1 MLNLVQLQERLKD
14 VPMQAL
20 MQYANGANPQV
31 PPFLALGELNRRK
44 KMQESAAAEQAQ
56 EMEGAPTVKQQIEQA
71 AGLMAL
77 QGSRQR
83 QAAQQ
88 QQGIQ
93 ANMPMAAP
101 NTTTSEPAQLA
112 GGGFIDDIVVPRD
125 YQDGGMAMN
134 PDMIKKLMMLKAMQQ
149 RKAGVAGLPVG
160 KDMFKRSDYAGGG
173 IVAFAGDQGSLVR
186 YDPDKDQFEEDK
198 PASSLGEFLMNL
210 LPSLPKLPSQRK
222 YKDPITGQILSYD
235 EYMARAR
242 DPKLRELYRTAAPQ
256 TSGRPAQAPARS
268 DESSD
273 AAAAPAAPAAPGRGV
288 GIGSLTATPKPL
300 SQAVVRALGMNTEEM
315 FPDTPARGFDEILN
329 EQRRR
334 QKAMGISE
342 DYLTSREQRLEQIQ
356 KRREAERADQP
367 MNELTRFLQGVAAG
381 PRGGTFGTQGAA
393 GVAASTKYREEQRA
407 LRDKQDMEMEELK
420 FTVAAK
426 RDAIRRGDMTAAE
439 ALEAQEKKL
448 RQDLA
453 KLRFEGI
460 MKQGE
465 LGSLEEYRRRS
476 GDIEAARLAQGR
488 DTDNFNRAMTA
499 ANLEAERVRNDLR
512 KRAESMMDKGL
523 NAKIKANPN
532 YIDEQVEAARNKIMQ
547 DYGFGSRSAQT
558 SPPAAGG
565 NVEVKLPN
573 GKSLYFPNQQ
583 AADQFKR
590 EAGIR

>member
-1 MLNLVQLQERLKD
+1 MNLVQLQERLKD

-44 KMQESAAAEQAQ
+44 KMQESAAADQAQ

-125 YQDGGMAMN
+125 YQAGGQVN
-134 PDMIKKLMMLKAMQQ
+134 PEMMKKLMMMKMMQK
-149 RKAGVAGLPVG
+149 RRPGVAGIPIQN
-160 KDMFKRSDYAGGG
+160 MFKRSDYAGGG
-173 IVAFAGDQGSLVR
+173 IVAFNGTFDSFVQETSPRGDTKEREATPEEKELMTLSELQEYNRSGKI
-186 YDPDKDQFEEDK
+186 PDRVKAQPT
-198 PASSLGEFLMNL
+198 PAPRQVSPTEPP
-210 LPSLPKLPSQRK
+210 PS
-222 YKDPITGQILSYD
+222 
-235 EYMARAR
+235 
-242 DPKLRELYRTAAPQ
+242 AATP
-256 TSGRPAQAPARS
+256 
-268 DESSD
+268 
-273 AAAAPAAPAAPGRGV
+273 AAAAPGV
-288 GIGSLTATPKPL
+288 ASRTGIGSLPTTPRAL
-300 SQAVVRALGMNTEEM
+300 SQAVVSALGMSADEM
-315 FPDTPARGFDEILN
+315 FPDTPARSFDEIIN

-342 DYLTSREQRLEQIQ
+342 AYLDEREKRLGDIQR
-356 KRREAERADQP
+356 RREAERADQP
-367 MNELTRFLQGVAAG
+367 MTELTKFLQGAATG
-381 PRGGTFGTQGAA
+381 PRGGTFGTQGAS
-393 GVAASTKYREEQRA
+393 GVAASSKYREEQRA
-407 LRDKQDMEMEELK
+407 LRDKQDMEMEDLK

-439 ALEAQEKKL
+439 AFEAQEKKL

-453 KLRFEGI
+453 KIRSDIKL
-460 MKQGE
+460 KQGE

-476 GDIEAARLAQGR
+476 GDIESAKLVESR
-488 DTDNFNRAMTA
+488 DLNNFNRAMTA
-499 ANLEAERVRNDLR
+499 ANLEAERVRSDLR
-512 KRAESMMDKGL
+512 KRAEGMMDKGL
-523 NAKIKANPN
+523 NEKIKANPN
-532 YIDEQVEAARNKIMQ
+532 YIEEQVEAARNRILRG
-547 DYGFGSRSAQT
+547 YGVGSLPAADTQ
-558 SPPAAGG
+558 AAGG

-573 GKSLYFPNQQ
+573 GRSMYFPNQQ

>member
-1 MLNLVQLQERLKD
+1 
-14 VPMQAL
+14 

-44 KMQESAAAEQAQ
+44 KMQESAAADQAQ

-125 YQDGGMAMN
+125 YQAGGQVN
-134 PDMIKKLMMLKAMQQ
+134 PEMMKKLMMMKMMQK
-149 RKAGVAGLPVG
+149 RRPGVAGIPIQN
-160 KDMFKRSDYAGGG
+160 MFKRSDYAGGG
-173 IVAFAGDQGSLVR
+173 IVAFNGTFDSFVQETSPRGDTKEREATPEEKELMTLSELQEYNRSGKI
-186 YDPDKDQFEEDK
+186 PDRVKAQPT
-198 PASSLGEFLMNL
+198 PAPRQVSPTEPP
-210 LPSLPKLPSQRK
+210 PS
-222 YKDPITGQILSYD
+222 
-235 EYMARAR
+235 
-242 DPKLRELYRTAAPQ
+242 AATP
-256 TSGRPAQAPARS
+256 
-268 DESSD
+268 
-273 AAAAPAAPAAPGRGV
+273 AAAAPGV
-288 GIGSLTATPKPL
+288 ASRTGIGSLPTTPRAL
-300 SQAVVRALGMNTEEM
+300 SQAVVSALGMSADEM
-315 FPDTPARGFDEILN
+315 FPDTPARSFDEIIN

-342 DYLTSREQRLEQIQ
+342 AYLDEREKRLGDIQR
-356 KRREAERADQP
+356 RREAERADQP
-367 MNELTRFLQGVAAG
+367 MTELTKFLQGAATG
-381 PRGGTFGTQGAA
+381 PRGGTFGTQGAS
-393 GVAASTKYREEQRA
+393 GVAASSKYREEQRA
-407 LRDKQDMEMEELK
+407 LRDKQDMEMEDLK

-439 ALEAQEKKL
+439 AFEAQEKKL

-453 KLRFEGI
+453 KIRSDIKL
-460 MKQGE
+460 KQGE

-476 GDIEAARLAQGR
+476 GDIESAKLVESR
-488 DTDNFNRAMTA
+488 DLNNFNRAMTA
-499 ANLEAERVRNDLR
+499 ANLEAERVRSDLR
-512 KRAESMMDKGL
+512 KRAEGMMDKGL
-523 NAKIKANPN
+523 NEKIKANPN
-532 YIDEQVEAARNKIMQ
+532 YIEEQVEAARNRILRG
-547 DYGFGSRSAQT
+547 YGVGSLPAADTQ
-558 SPPAAGG
+558 AAGG

-573 GKSLYFPNQQ
+573 GRSMYFPNQQ